1 MIQRNYL
8 KYKLAITDCHFSFG
22 NRILCS
28 GIPTAVV
35 VHYKHK
41 ITSFHL
47 SLILHFGRDKRK
59 GLLLECCQAIKIWI
73 SPISGFFL
81 CDVNQRVSP
90 TLVRDSL
97 DEVTLYSFAISKISK

>member
-1 MIQRNYL
+1 MIQRNDL
-8 KYKLAITDCHFSFG
+8 NYKSAITDRHFSFG

-28 GIPTAVV
+28 GIPTAIV

-47 SLILHFGRDKRK
+47 SLILHFGREKKK
-59 GLLLECCQAIKIWI
+59 GLLLECCQATKIWI
-73 SPISGFFL
+73 TPISGFFL
-81 CDVNQRVSP
+81 YDVYQRVSP

-97 DEVTLYSFAISKISK
+97 DEVTLHSFTIFKIS